1 MLNLSIDG
9 KKVTVEKGATVLH
22 AAKKLGIEIPTLCY
36 HEGVSPYGACRVC
49 VVEVVKGM
57 KPGLTAS
64 CTCLAEEGMEVNT
77 GSPRVVESRKLI
89 IELLL
94 ARSPEAEK
102 VKDLARKVEVE
113 EVRFKKEEEECILCG
128 LCVRVCQ
135 EIIGANVIGFI
146 NRGANREVETPFQA
160 QSDVCIGC
168 GACSSVCPTGA
179 IKIKEMFDKRILETW
194 HTELELKSCKV
205 CGKYF
210 APKKELEQ
218 LKGKIELPEEI
229 FEICMDCKRKD
240 LSRKISEIKTGII

>member
-1 MLNLSIDG
+1 MLNLTIDG
-9 KKVTVEKGATVLH
+9 KKVSVEKDTTVLH

-49 VVEVVKGM
+49 LVEVVKGM

-64 CTCLAEEGMEVNT
+64 CTCLAEEGMEVKTN
-77 GSPRVVESRKLI
+77 SPRVLESRKLI
-89 IELLL
+89 VELLL

-102 VKDLARKVEVE
+102 VKDLAREMGIEK
-113 EVRFKKEEEECILCG
+113 VRFRKEDKECILCG

-135 EIIGANVIGFI
+135 EIIGASVIGFI

-179 IKIKEMFDKRILETW
+179 IKIKEVIDKRILETW

-218 LKGKIELPEEI
+218 LKGKVELPEEI
-229 FEICMDCKRKD
+229 FEICMDCKRKS
-240 LSRKISEIKTGII
+240 LTGKIGEIKTGTI